1 VKKLLFVFFV
11 VLGIKAMSQ
20 QTVEPTASKSSLRKA
35 EKRARINQLIKQE
48 EEGALIFLKQSA
60 FGLKLSTD
68 GWGISYEIGKYKTVT
83 KTNLWWVELGEH
95 KHPKEE
101 SITSESN
108 SQGFIFVSNY
118 IYGKINNFYYL
129 KAGFGQ
135 QLLIGGKG
143 NKNGVAVS
151 GIYGGGLTLGLLKPY
166 YLEMNNRLGSKRETI
181 KYTPENEDIFLN
193 LLAPDVEIIGKSGI
207 FKGLSETKIVPG
219 VHVKGALRFDYG
231 RYNEVLSAVE
241 VGVNA
246 EFYSQ
251 KMPMILFNDDKN
263 FFFNAYVAITFGNRK

>member
-1 VKKLLFVFFV
+1 
-11 VLGIKAMSQ
+11 MSQ
-20 QTVEPTASKSSLRKA
+20 QTVEPAVSKSSLKKA

-48 EEGALIFLKQSA
+48 EEGALIFMKQSA

-68 GWGISYEIGKYKTVT
+68 GWGVSYEKGKYKTVT
-83 KTNLWWVELGEH
+83 KTNLWWAELGEH

-101 SITSESN
+101 SIPSESN

-118 IYGKINNFYYL
+118 IYGKVNNFYYL

-135 QLLIGGKG
+135 QKLIGGKG

-151 GIYGGGLTLGLLKPY
+151 GIYGGGISLGFLKPY
-166 YLEMNNRLGSKRETI
+166 YLEINNRLASRRETI
-181 KYTPENEDIFLN
+181 KYTTENEDMFLN

-219 VHVKGALRFDYG
+219 VHAKGALRFDYG

-241 VGVNA
+241 VGLNA

-251 KMPMILFNDDKN
+251 KMPMLLFNDDKN